1 MTTTLKTWIK
11 LKEGLESLVDSGTLE
26 EAIEKLEFYTTAN
39 VNLME
44 NWEHDNTISEICIG
58 GHDNYKCLCG
68 KQHLKLLHIFNV
80 DGREDKYII
89 GSSCI
94 DHIRRLREEYE
105 DNQELMDKICEI
117 SGFCLHG
124 EYALKHKA
132 CLRCGERAIRIG
144 YDYKQKLRKD
154 FCSDCLTK
162 GDMLRCMDCRYR
174 SIQIEKDYKGCY
186 KRLCKRCWCMR
197 RIKKPT
203 TSKTN

>member
-11 LKEGLESLVDSGTLE
+11 LKEGLESLVDSGTIE

-80 DGREDKYII
+80 EGREDKYII

-105 DNQELMDKICEI
+105 DNLELLEKIGDI
-117 SGFCLHG
+117 SICCIKG
-124 EYALKHKA
+124 EYDQKHKA
-132 CLRCGERAIRIG
+132 CLRCGEMKIRKG
-144 YDYKQKLRKD
+144 YEYKKPFKKD
-154 FCSDCLTK
+154 FCGDCITNE
-162 GDMLRCMDCRYR
+162 GYFRCMDCKYGRFGV
-174 SIQIEKDYKGCY
+174 EKDYQGNY
-186 KRLCKRCWCMR
+186 KTLCKRCWYIR

-203 TSKTN
+203 TTN